1 MFQRKKQGARLAT
14 AACALL
20 LPFLALAASTTTYE
34 GNLTPGNYDAV
45 IPITLE
51 MENDEGQLSGI
62 GLALMPGSTPLTI
75 TGSKFGGMC
84 DLTLHFASQQKSHLE
99 GECTP
104 ERFEGTYKLF
114 DTKGGKLRGLFRM
127 TGKKTPA
134 KQEAGQPE
142 KDNDVGTSPGTLPG
156 RSATACLKLKVACLS
171 GCPRGD
177 YNTEFLCANSCRRKE
192 AACKGKG
199 FSRFRA
205 PPPTEPILIPD
216 GSVEDN

>member
-1 MFQRKKQGARLAT
+1 M

-20 LPFLALAASTTTYE
+20 LPFLAPAADTTTYE
-34 GNLTPGNYDAV
+34 GNLTPGNYDAL

-51 MENDEGQLSGI
+51 LENDDGRITGI
-62 GLALMPGSTPLTI
+62 GLALMPASTPLTLS
-75 TGSKFGGMC
+75 GSKVGAMC
-84 DLTLHFASQQKSHLE
+84 TLTLRFASQYKAHLE

-104 ERFEGTYKLF
+104 ERFEGNYKLYNP
-114 DTKGGKLRGLFRM
+114 KGDKVRGLFSL
-127 TGKKTPA
+127 TGKKPA
-134 KQEAGQPE
+134 PKEEESPAN
-142 KDNDVGTSPGTLPG
+142 KDSDANTSPGTRPG

-177 YNTEFLCANSCRRKE
+177 YNAEFLCANSCRRKE

-205 PPPTEPILIPD
+205 PQPTEPILIPD
-216 GSVEDN
+216 GSGDDN